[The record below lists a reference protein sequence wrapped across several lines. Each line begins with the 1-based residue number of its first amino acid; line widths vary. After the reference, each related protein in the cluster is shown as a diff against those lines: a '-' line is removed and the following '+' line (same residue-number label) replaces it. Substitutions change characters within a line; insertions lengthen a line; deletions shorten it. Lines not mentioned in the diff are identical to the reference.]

1 MTTPQS
7 KLSWSDKK
15 RLQQKA
21 MAEAIALL
29 KSENI
34 HFSQPDAW
42 TIRFSRFNY
51 WPGTRKLYRDGTEC
65 SLQDQGLTELKAL
78 LKSIKERR
86 PIPAGHPLSPISS
99 LATILLVTKNSERP
113 VLEDVAI
120 SQIRHTQ

>member
-7 KLSWSDKK
+7 KSDKN
-15 RLQQKA
+15 A

-34 HFSQPDAW
+34 DFSQPDAW
-42 TIRFSRFNY
+42 TLKFGRFNY

-86 PIPAGHPLSPISS
+86 PIPAGHPL
-99 LATILLVTKNSERP
+99 R
-113 VLEDVAI
+113 
-120 SQIRHTQ
+120 